1 MIRPDEKVSLPFHRD
16 FFYFYIILN
25 RGDYNM
31 TIIDELIWRDAI
43 NQQTDEEGLNK
54 LIKSKKISLYCGMDP
69 TGDSMHIGH
78 LIPFM
83 ILKRFQLAGHRPVIL
98 IGGATG
104 TIGDPSGKSEERVLQ
119 TMEQVQ
125 ENVRRLSAQMVRLFD
140 AGGSNGIKMVNNY
153 DWTKDLSLLD
163 FLRDYG
169 KNFNVNTMLAK
180 DIVASRLETGI
191 SFTEF
196 TYQILQSMDFLHLY
210 QHEDVQLQIGGAD
223 QWGNI
228 TAGLEFIRKQE
239 GSEAEAYG
247 LTIPLM
253 LKADGT
259 KFGKTAGG
267 AVWLDPEK
275 TTPYEFY
282 QFWLNQDDRDVVKYL
297 NYFTFLTKEE
307 IDSLAEKVATEPHKR
322 EAQKTLAREMTLF
335 VHGENALSDAEK
347 ITTALFSGDVKSLTA
362 NQIEE
367 GFKNMPTFEAPK
379 EERNIVEWLVDVVGI
394 EPSRR
399 QAREDITNGALSMNG
414 EKVTSVDAIVT
425 PENSFDERFI
435 LIRRGKKKYFLVK
448 LV

>member
-1 MIRPDEKVSLPFHRD
+1 M
-16 FFYFYIILN
+16 N
-25 RGDYNM
+25 
-31 TIIDELIWRDAI
+31 IIDELEWRDAI
-43 NQQTDEEGLNK
+43 NQQTDETGLKK
-54 LIKSKKISLYCGMDP
+54 LIDQKEVGLYCGVDP

-83 ILKRFQLAGHRPVIL
+83 ILKRFQLAGHRPVIV

-104 TIGDPSGKSEERVLQ
+104 SIGDPSGKSEERVLQ
-119 TMEQVQ
+119 TSEQVQ
-125 ENVRRLSAQMVRLFD
+125 NNVDKLTRQMEKLFD
-140 AGGSNGIKMVNNY
+140 AGKNEKSIRMVNNL
-153 DWTKDLSLLD
+153 DWTKEISLLD
-163 FLRDYG
+163 FLRNIG
-169 KNFNVNTMLAK
+169 KSFNVNTMLSK

-196 TYQILQSMDFLHLY
+196 TYQILQSIDFLHLY

-228 TAGLEFIRKQE
+228 TAGLEYIRKQE
-239 GSEAEAYG
+239 GSDAEAYG

-267 AVWLDPEK
+267 AIWLDAEK

-297 NYFTFLTKEE
+297 KYFTFLTKEE
-307 IDSLAEKVATEPHKR
+307 IETLAEKIATEPHKR
-322 EAQKTLAREMTLF
+322 EAQKTLASEMTLF
-335 VHGENALSDAEK
+335 VHGEQALKDAEK
-347 ITTALFSGDVKSLTA
+347 ITAALFSGDVKSLTA

-367 GFKNMPTFEAPK
+367 GFKNMPTFEASK

-399 QAREDITNGALSMNG
+399 QAREDIKNGALSMNG
-414 EKVTSVDAIVT
+414 EKITDIETIVT

-435 LIRRGKKKYFLVK
+435 LIRKGKKKYFLIK